1 MTTYLLVIPPLVS
14 PPLGEPGTP
23 ILEGILLHVFL
34 PTAVIVTALALHTGD
49 HVGAGKIH
57 LQPLANSSFYLAL
70 GAPRTARRLL
80 AQPVLVSEFVS
91 VHPVLMNFNER
102 EEEEGFKVGGQPI
115 SIKRTSRG
123 GEDSSYMNIN
133 IRLATRFI
141 RSAFFFLVEIYLFLS
156 IFFFSCEIVRERGEF
171 LIFDFSFYGK
181 CVTIYIGESRSIRFY
196 LSICERKY
204 LYFTRLSCFCNN
216 RLNELYFYL
225 N

>member
-91 VHPVLMNFNER
+91 VHPSPL
-102 EEEEGFKVGGQPI
+102 
-115 SIKRTSRG
+115 
-123 GEDSSYMNIN
+123 
-133 IRLATRFI
+133 RFD
-141 RSAFFFLVEIYLFLS
+141 
-156 IFFFSCEIVRERGEF
+156 EF
-171 LIFDFSFYGK
+171 
-181 CVTIYIGESRSIRFY
+181 
-196 LSICERKY
+196 
-204 LYFTRLSCFCNN
+204 
-216 RLNELYFYL
+216 
-225 N
+225 